1 MSSIKRAL
9 VSVTD
14 KTGLI
19 DFCRALTEEFGVELV
34 STGGTARTLA
44 EAGVPVRPIEDFT
57 GAPEMLDGRVK
68 TLNPKVHGALLA
80 VRDNPEHQATVAE
93 QGIELID
100 LVCVNLYAFEA
111 TIAQPGVTEADAVEH
126 IDIGG
131 PSMLRSAAKN
141 FAAVT
146 VVSSPDQ
153 YEQVLAEMRANAG
166 ATLPETRRDFARQV
180 FALTSAYDRAITDYL
195 ASSRDEIPGQARDDE
210 TARGDRTAPGVG
222 IAPGDETAPGVGIAP
237 GGETA
242 WGDGTARGDVE
253 ACHSGLRAGI
263 SALDLSAPELTLHLT
278 KRQDLRY
285 GENPHQQAAFYQR
298 DGAQPG
304 SLATAIQHNGKEL
317 SFNNIL
323 DTDAAWAAV
332 CEFAEPACAII
343 KHANPCG
350 LATRA
355 ELVDAYQAAWA
366 ADPVSAYGGIVAFNH
381 PVTAEVVE
389 AIFGNKQFVEVLV
402 APDYTDE
409 ALNLLHTKKNMRVL
423 ATGAAPVPG
432 GDFELRSTSGGA
444 LIQALDAVAEDP
456 ATFTVPT
463 KRQPTEA
470 ERQELLFAWKVCKS
484 VKSNAVIICRDEAL
498 LGLGAGQPNRVDSAR
513 IAVGHAGEEAR
524 GAVAASDAFMP
535 FADSLEVLAE
545 AGVTAVIQP
554 GGSIRDDEVI
564 AAADAAGVALLF
576 TGHRHFRH

>member
-1 MSSIKRAL
+1 MSPIKRAL

-14 KTGLI
+14 KAGLVE
-19 DFCRALTEEFGVELV
+19 FCRVLAEEFGVELV

-68 TLNPKVHGALLA
+68 TLHPKVHGALLA
-80 VRDNPEHQATVAE
+80 LRDNPQHQATVAE
-93 QGIELID
+93 RGIELID
-100 LVCVNLYAFEA
+100 LVCVNLYAFEETVA
-111 TIAQPGVTEADAVEH
+111 NPDVTEADAVEH

-166 ATLPETRRDFARQV
+166 ATLPETRRAFAQRV
-180 FALTSAYDRAITDYL
+180 FATTSAYDRAITEYL
-195 ASSRDEIPGQARDDE
+195 DHSRHCGPQA
-210 TARGDRTAPGVG
+210 A
-222 IAPGDETAPGVGIAP
+222 
-237 GGETA
+237 
-242 WGDGTARGDVE
+242 
-253 ACHSGLRAGI
+253 I
-263 SALDLSAPELTLHLT
+263 SARTLDLSAPELTLHLS

-298 DGAQPG
+298 DDAAPG
-304 SLATAIQHNGKEL
+304 SIATAQQLNGKEL
-317 SFNNIL
+317 SYNNIL

-332 CEFAEPACAII
+332 REFAEPACAII

-350 LATRA
+350 LSSHDD
-355 ELVDAYQAAWA
+355 LVEAYQAAWA
-366 ADPVSAYGGIVAFNH
+366 GDPVSAYGGIVAFNR

-389 AIFGNKQFVEVLV
+389 AIFANKQFVEVLV
-402 APDYTDE
+402 APEYTDG
-409 ALNLLHTKKNMRVL
+409 ALELLHTKKNMRVL
-423 ATGAAPVPG
+423 ATGAVPPPG
-432 GDFELRSTSGGA
+432 GDVELRATSGGV
-444 LIQALDAVAEDP
+444 LIQELDVVAEDP

-470 ERQELLFAWKVCKS
+470 ERRALLFAWKVCKS
-484 VKSNAVIICRDEAL
+484 VKSNAIIICRGEAL

-513 IAVGHAGEEAR
+513 IAVGHAGEAAR

-535 FADSLEVLAE
+535 FADSLEVLA
-545 AGVTAVIQP
+545 ASGVTAVIQP

-564 AAADAAGVALLF
+564 AAADAADVALLF